1 METVMLTLVLAV
13 LMMLVD
19 SAFLVMMT
27 PVAAV
32 APKWHIHV
40 LGDWILSYT
49 WGRKYI

>member
-19 SAFLVMMT
+19 SHHNQEST